1 MSIKWHAAHLSKHTD
16 NEVEGGKIPSC
27 PPPTPVHQ
35 RNVCTGSSVW
45 WSGREERRRVRY
57 PLWLSVPA
65 ASHLHSPHWASY
77 WIISRRM
84 MRSSHHLGR
93 YQPLLDHHE
102 SVGVL
107 NFKEGVPVEGANFP
121 NVWNM
126 ISPGQQRFIVRQ
138 RRPRPPLRSKTSEK
152 VLPI

>member
-16 NEVEGGKIPSC
+16 NELEGSKIPSC

-57 PLWLSVPA
+57 PLCTCCQ
-65 ASHLHSPHWASY
+65 SPPQPTASY

-107 NFKEGVPVEGANFP
+107 NFNEGVPMEGANFP

-126 ISPGQQRFIVRQ
+126 ISPAQQRFIVRQ